1 MKRPFIASISG
12 KGGSGKT
19 TLTALLLKTL
29 MEVNYRDRT
38 LIVDADPATN
48 LPEALGLTL
57 HRTIGDIVEEFRHKV
72 DDPRVA
78 AGYRKDI
85 YLEGLI
91 YEAIIEAKGY
101 DFIAMGRGE
110 GEGCYCYV
118 NAVLTRVL
126 SKLSR
131 NYDVILMDMEA
142 GLEHISRRT
151 DRHVNTMIVVVD
163 PSIMGLKTAERI
175 KEVVKEVGIEVEEMY
190 VVGNRFPKNVEEKLY
205 NWASSIGYEVA
216 GFLPEDP
223 LIQEYSVFGK
233 PLIQMPSDSP
243 AVKAARAIAKKIKLI
258 D

>member
-19 TLTALLLKTL
+19 TFTALLLKTL
-29 MEVNYRDRT
+29 LEANYGDKT
-38 LIVDADPATN
+38 LVVDADPATN

-57 HRTIGDIVEEFRHKV
+57 YRTIGDIVEEFRRRV

-78 AGYRKDI
+78 VGYRKDV
-85 YLEGLI
+85 YLEGLV
-91 YEAIIEAKGY
+91 YEAIVETEDY

-126 SKLSR
+126 SMLHK

-163 PSIMGLKTAERI
+163 PSMMGLKTAERI
-175 KEVVKEVGIEVEEMY
+175 KEVVREVKIEVEEIY
-190 VVGNRFPKNVEEKLY
+190 VVGNRYPKSVEEKLF
-205 NWASSIGYEVA
+205 NWARSVGYEVA
-216 GFLPEDP
+216 GFIPEDP
-223 LIQEYSVFGK
+223 LIQEYSVLGK
-233 PLIQMPSDSP
+233 PLTQMPSDSTAFK
-243 AVKAARAIAKKIKLI
+243 AVKAIARKIKLI

>member
-205 NWASSIGYEVA
+205 SWASSIGYEVA

-233 PLIQMPSDSP
+233 PLIQMPSDSS

>member
-29 MEVNYRDRT
+29 LEANYVDKT
-38 LIVDADPATN
+38 LVVDADPATN

-57 HRTIGDIVEEFRHKV
+57 YRTIGDIVEEFRYKV
-72 DDPRVA
+72 DDSKIAV
-78 AGYRKDI
+78 GYRKDV
-85 YLEGLI
+85 YLEGLV
-91 YEAIIEAKGY
+91 YEAIVEVNGY

-118 NAVLTRVL
+118 NAILTKVL

-163 PSIMGLKTAERI
+163 PSIMGFKTAERI
-175 KEVVKEVGIEVEEMY
+175 KEVVKEVKIEVEEMY
-190 VVGNRFPKNVEEKLY
+190 VVGNRFPKNIEEKLY
-205 NWASSIGYEVA
+205 NWARSTGYEVA

-223 LIQEYSVFGK
+223 LIQEYSMLGK
-233 PLIQMPSDSP
+233 PLMQMPSDSP
-243 AVKAARAIAKKIKLI
+243 AVKAAKAIARKIKLI